1 MYSNHWLKLLLFY
14 SGFLSGMLMICRTV
28 VKTGNNV
35 YPHLT
40 GSFPMEVEAL
50 KQFLGPKNKK
60 NLISGN
66 AGNKKN
72 LHPGRHK
79 FFFFNQFSR
88 DILFPFLVSFAF
100 FYFCFVLFV
109 CLLFFE
115 IKNVY
120 SDTHSTMRACEWLKN
135 FHLADFR
142 KQDYFFLLAWLL

>member
-1 MYSNHWLKLLLFY
+1 
-14 SGFLSGMLMICRTV
+14 MICRTV

-120 SDTHSTMRACEWLKN
+120 SDTHSTMRACE
-135 FHLADFR
+135 
-142 KQDYFFLLAWLL
+142 

>member
-1 MYSNHWLKLLLFY
+1 
-14 SGFLSGMLMICRTV
+14 MICRTV

-40 GSFPMEVEAL
+40 RSFPMEVEAL

-88 DILFPFLVSFAF
+88 DILFPFLVSFVF
-100 FYFCFVLFV
+100 FIFVLFFLFACCFLKLKMYILIHIQLCV
-109 CLLFFE
+109 RVSDKKIFTWPISGNKTTFFCLHDCFKELT
-115 IKNVY
+115 Y
-120 SDTHSTMRACEWLKN
+120 SHW
-135 FHLADFR
+135 
-142 KQDYFFLLAWLL
+142 